1 MDLYQNLKQLLVD
14 EMQVDEELIEPGANL
29 VGDLELNSLELA
41 EFILT
46 CEEEFKITIK
56 DDHLRSLV
64 CVSDVVAFIDRAGK
78 A

>member
-1 MDLYQNLKQLLVD
+1 MDTFDKLKDMLVEKLGVDPELVKPQAQL
-14 EMQVDEELIEPGANL
+14 AA
-29 VGDLELNSLELA
+29 DLDLNSLELA